1 MSVSHSVLHTQKKS
15 EQGIISNFPAC
26 KHSQRW
32 FLICATKGSPPQ
44 KKKGM
49 SKEIVKLD
57 TAMSICSQK
66 ATTSEI
72 KTDWMPQQSLYEWKV
87 FPLDMCELQAQ
98 A

>member
-1 MSVSHSVLHTQKKS
+1 
-15 EQGIISNFPAC
+15 
-26 KHSQRW
+26 
-32 FLICATKGSPPQ
+32 
-44 KKKGM
+44 M